1 MSTLKRL
8 YLKPWKNR
16 AVSVAPQKSAKENHM
31 GKKTATVNTTTAGN
45 TTTTAGNK
53 VSNAS
58 LADKISAL
66 EAQAAGGDDVV
77 GGAMG
82 ALVQLQANCEESK
95 KAFKSDAKR
104 LRQLVNALTK

>member
-16 AVSVAPQKSAKENHM
+16 AVPVAPQKSAKENHM
-31 GKKTATVNTTTAGN
+31 GKKTATVNTTTAGT

-53 VSNAS
+53 AS

-66 EAQAAGGDDVV
+66 EAQAAGGDDIVS
-77 GGAMG
+77 GAMG

-95 KAFKSDAKR
+95 KAFTSDAKR

>member
-1 MSTLKRL
+1 MSTLTRL

-16 AVSVAPQKSAKENHM
+16 AVPVAPQKSAKENHM
-31 GKKTATVNTTTAGN
+31 GKKTATVNTTTAGT

-53 VSNAS
+53 AS

-66 EAQAAGGDDVV
+66 EAQAAGGDDIVS
-77 GGAMG
+77 GAMG

-95 KAFKSDAKR
+95 KAFTSDAKR

>member
-1 MSTLKRL
+1 
-8 YLKPWKNR
+8 
-16 AVSVAPQKSAKENHM
+16 M
-31 GKKTATVNTTTAGN
+31 GKKTATVNTTTAGT

-53 VSNAS
+53 AS

-66 EAQAAGGDDVV
+66 EAQAAGGDDIVS
-77 GGAMG
+77 GAMG

-95 KAFKSDAKR
+95 KAFTSDAKR

>member
-16 AVSVAPQKSAKENHM
+16 AVPVAPQKSAKENHM

-53 VSNAS
+53 VSKAS

-66 EAQAAGGDDVV
+66 EAQAAGGDDIVS
-77 GGAMG
+77 GAMG

-95 KAFKSDAKR
+95 KAFTSDAKR